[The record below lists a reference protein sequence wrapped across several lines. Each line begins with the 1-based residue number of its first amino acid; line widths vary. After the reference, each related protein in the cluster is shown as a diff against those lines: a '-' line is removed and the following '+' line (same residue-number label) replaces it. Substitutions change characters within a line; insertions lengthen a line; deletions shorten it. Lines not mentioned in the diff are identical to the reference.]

1 MPNQTNNT
9 PNKRGPKTP
18 EGRQRSSQN
27 AIRHGLTA
35 EQVVMPYESLS
46 DFDALE
52 AAVTDELQPE
62 TEIERQLVSDLV
74 NYRWRLDRI
83 VRIETATFDLKIGHQ
98 QRWVE
103 REYPEADADIRLAL
117 AFENLADGPALKL
130 LDRYEARFR
139 RAYDR
144 TLRTLLQLQAE
155 RRAREAAEQCVEE
168 SKTSAAPDPRPALV
182 PQKLPNEFPPAPPA
196 PPVNGHSSPAA
207 SQPEPPSPLNDTP
220 PTPEM

>member
-1 MPNQTNNT
+1 MPTQANNT

-52 AAVTDELQPE
+52 AAVTDELQPD

-98 QRWVE
+98 QRWVD

-155 RRAREAAEQCVEE
+155 RRARETADKSTASVHPEPPEE
-168 SKTSAAPDPRPALV
+168 F
-182 PQKLPNEFPPAPPA
+182 LPNEFPKQPHASVVIPINGLPGTEKPRTGPP
-196 PPVNGHSSPAA
+196 NDGEE
-207 SQPEPPSPLNDTP
+207 SQDGRK
-220 PTPEM
+220 